1 MKHGGI
7 VLPKDHYPVLRVIAM
22 VLYFIAIAIDITRF
36 VFQLMS
42 GEFILYD
49 MAVLIFDTLFGMT
62 LLFGLFKRNYS
73 LIDLMLVIL
82 KVYDGTFFILNSL
95 MKIDD
100 GHINTLDFT
109 TNMFLVAAGVVSLLT
124 FVFFCF
130 HYYFEENKYWKWI
143 ESTVFLTGLLL
154 LFAVILSAINYF
166 DQQVEWFYVVEIIA
180 MCVQTFA
187 IYFVCRYVQ
196 DYV

>member
-7 VLPKDHYPVLRVIAM
+7 VLPKQPSPERIIAM
-22 VLYFIAIAIDITRF
+22 VLYLVAITMDIGRFI
-36 VFQLMS
+36 FQLVS
-42 GEFILYD
+42 GEFLLYD
-49 MAVLIFDTLFGMT
+49 MAVLIFDTLFGMA

-82 KVYDGTFFILNSL
+82 KVYDGVFFILNSL
-95 MKIDD
+95 TKIDN

-109 TNMFLVAAGVVSLLT
+109 CNMFLVAAGVVSLLT

-143 ESTVFLTGLLL
+143 ESTVMLTGLLL
-154 LFAVILSAINYF
+154 LVAVILSAINYF
-166 DQQVEWFYVVEIIA
+166 NQQVKWFYVVEVIA
-180 MCVQTFA
+180 MCMQTFA

>member
-7 VLPKDHYPVLRVIAM
+7 VLPKDKSPERIVAM
-22 VLYFIAIAIDITRF
+22 VLYSIAIAIDITRF
-36 VFQLMS
+36 VFQIQS
-42 GEFILYD
+42 GEFLLYD
-49 MAVLIFDTLFGMT
+49 MAVLIFDTLFGIA

-82 KVYDGTFFILNSL
+82 KVYDGVFFILNSL
-95 MKIDD
+95 EKIDH

-109 TNMFLVAAGVVSLLT
+109 SNMFLVAAGVVSLLT
-124 FVFFCF
+124 FIFFCF

-143 ESTVFLTGLLL
+143 ESTVLLTALL
-154 LFAVILSAINYF
+154 LFVSVVLSTINYIN
-166 DQQVEWFYVVEIIA
+166 QQVDWFYVVEIIA

-196 DYV
+196 DYE